1 MKRAQPA
8 GIQFAVDEVVDSAS
22 EIDPESLTVWRHSED
37 EWNSLDTEV
46 TERADGSLVIQAET
60 PGTSVFIISADAAP
74 NATDESN
81 ESDEAANESNESD
94 EAANDT
100 DEQATEDADEET
112 DSETESAEE
121 NETNQPPTEETDEG
135 IPGFGIGVALVAL
148 ILTAVIAR
156 RRK

>member
-1 MKRAQPA
+1 MK
-8 GIQFAVDEVVDSAS
+8 VDSAS

-81 ESDEAANESNESD
+81 ESDEAAN
-94 EAANDT
+94 DT